1 MIPRFFFF
9 FYFNSKLPSIQ
20 RFSFLFFSL
29 SLLPT
34 SDWSKH
40 GGILKRSSRGRVVR
54 RWFNW
59 DVKRGISRMLEDQP
73 FRIQQCDRDIVDRV
87 PLQKNINSIYG
98 EQGQNSI
105 LIESEGEE
113 PLNESI
119 LINHPSISLFHC
131 RWSIISYYINKSSR
145 FKKLVLSRGSVTDCD
160 SFEKPFFQFSPL
172 REEMINVHR

>member
-1 MIPRFFFF
+1 
-9 FYFNSKLPSIQ
+9 
-20 RFSFLFFSL
+20 
-29 SLLPT
+29 
-34 SDWSKH
+34 
-40 GGILKRSSRGRVVR
+40 
-54 RWFNW
+54 
-59 DVKRGISRMLEDQP
+59 MLEDQP

-145 FKKLVLSRGSVTDCD
+145 FEKLVLSRGSVTDCD
-160 SFEKPFFQFSPL
+160 SFEKRFFQFSPL